1 MITGINISD
10 AQIAD
15 ARALAPGCTFQVM
28 NATKLDF
35 PHNHFDAVTCIEGAC
50 HFRHPRRIPP
60 RSSSRAEAGRIARH
74 GRYVIS
80 Y

>member
-15 ARALAPGCTFQVM
+15 ARALAPSCTFQVM

-35 PHNHFDAVTCIEGAC
+35 PHNHFDAARGRADGV
-50 HFRHPRRIPP
+50 FRW
-60 RSSSRAEAGRIARH
+60 
-74 GRYVIS
+74 V
-80 Y
+80 